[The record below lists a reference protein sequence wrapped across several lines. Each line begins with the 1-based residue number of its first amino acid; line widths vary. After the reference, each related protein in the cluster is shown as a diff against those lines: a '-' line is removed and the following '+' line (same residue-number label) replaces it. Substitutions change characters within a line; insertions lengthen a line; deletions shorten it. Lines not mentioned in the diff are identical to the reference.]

1 MQQNNSN
8 RNPQGSVSAALSAA
22 RAEANANFP
31 LPLQSLSNGPPAMM
45 GSSLRFPGEDGG
57 RSLAEMAQRDLDAAL
72 QLLADRAQYITG
84 ASGAA
89 IALRRDGKNDMLCRA
104 SSGSNAPE
112 LGALLSTEF
121 GLSGESVRTRQ
132 ALRCDDAERDVR
144 VNHEVCRQMGIASVV
159 VMPVVNDDEVLG
171 VFELFSGRANAFGA
185 RDVSAVQRLSEMVE
199 TAVRLAHVTERLPDR
214 LKMNSP
220 AETQPSDDQ
229 VLAGEVVADIVLPAP
244 VSEES
249 ILEEQPPVAKDILG
263 ESKNVAAAVLPKNE
277 ESVAAPQKP
286 LPSKN
291 DPPLTSQTPEK
302 PAAQMRSASASVTPT
317 PPLSTSATGLGT
329 TPSADSLLTK
339 RNLFWSAAEN
349 PAVDATKTDD
359 ADRSHVPP
367 VLRGLRQC
375 EACGFP
381 VSAGRTFCVECE
393 EKKWK
398 GQLKVEKTAP
408 RPVVVAASPAAE
420 KAAPEATKN
429 EALTHAT
436 SSIAELDGMRRA
448 AVKPASPGTVSVD
461 SKAFAAAANAPVAV
475 PQPIAAPMPFAV
487 RPAEKESK
495 PTLPADSRPAVPETV
510 AAAEVASPEFVLSA
524 AMDPSQSW
532 LAANKYIVG
541 VLLMVIVTIAAIF
554 LLRS

>member
-1 MQQNNSN
+1 
-8 RNPQGSVSAALSAA
+8 
-22 RAEANANFP
+22 
-31 LPLQSLSNGPPAMM
+31 
-45 GSSLRFPGEDGG
+45 
-57 RSLAEMAQRDLDAAL
+57 
-72 QLLADRAQYITG
+72 
-84 ASGAA
+84 
-89 IALRRDGKNDMLCRA
+89 
-104 SSGSNAPE
+104 
-112 LGALLSTEF
+112 
-121 GLSGESVRTRQ
+121 
-132 ALRCDDAERDVR
+132 
-144 VNHEVCRQMGIASVV
+144 
-159 VMPVVNDDEVLG
+159 
-171 VFELFSGRANAFGA
+171 
-185 RDVSAVQRLSEMVE
+185 
-199 TAVRLAHVTERLPDR
+199 LPDR

-263 ESKNVAAAVLPKNE
+263 ESKNVAAAVLPKDNE
-277 ESVAAPQKP
+277 ESVAARQAPF
-286 LPSKN
+286 PSKN
-291 DPPLTSQTPEK
+291 DLPLTSQTPEK
-302 PAAQMRSASASVTPT
+302 PAEQIRSASASVTLT

-349 PAVDATKTDD
+349 LAVDATKTDD

-436 SSIAELDGMRRA
+436 SSIAELDAMRRA

-495 PTLPADSRPAVPETV
+495 ATLPADSRPAVPETV

-524 AMDPSQSW
+524 AMDPSHSW

-541 VLLMVIVTIAAIF
+541 VLLMVIVAIAAIF